1 MAATCNAE
9 LLLKSI
15 STHMY
20 ACMDNIASYVATV
33 SSLHGKIFV
42 VFIIAMFLICDF
54 MLH

>member
-1 MAATCNAE
+1 MAATCNTE

-33 SSLHGKIFV
+33 SSSNGRK
-42 VFIIAMFLICDF
+42 FLWF
-54 MLH
+54 S